1 MIGTTLP
8 TALAAL
14 SSGTLSAPLATTP
27 LFGPGLET
35 AELTALLPLLAFVIV
50 LAFGR
55 YLPLKGAIPGI
66 VATGVALFTAI
77 QTALQLAGGA
87 EMRHETLHTLV
98 AGAPEA
104 GAVELT
110 FGILIDPLS
119 ALMLVIVGLISFL
132 VHVFSLGYMNAEG
145 EVDLPRYYAA
155 LSLFTFSMMAF
166 VFSDNLLQ
174 SFVFFELVG
183 LCSFLLIGFWYR
195 EPGPASAAKK
205 AFLVTRFGDYFFLI
219 GVVAVLGTFG
229 TAQFAGSD
237 SFVAMAEA
245 ALESGAT
252 GEVTTFL
259 GFGEQAWFTVIGLL
273 VLGGAI
279 GKSAQ
284 FPLHTWLPDAME
296 GPTPVSALIHAA
308 TMVAAGVFLIAR
320 MYGFYAL
327 SPTALGVIAL
337 VGGFTAFFAAT
348 MALVKQEL
356 KQVLAYSTISQY
368 GYMMLA
374 LGGGGYVA
382 AVFHLTTHAVFK
394 ALLFLGA
401 GAIIVAM
408 HHEENMWEMGGLRSR
423 MRVTYLTFLAGS
435 LALAGIFPFA
445 GFWSKDEVLF
455 ETLVHALGGGAP
467 LLFVGY
473 AFGLLA
479 VVLTAFYTFRMVL
492 LTFHG
497 EPRTDTA
504 EDPHAIGWSMKFP
517 LVVLG
522 VLSVVA
528 GVLNMGVLKSFLP
541 EDALF
546 LKQWLDGATVGGEFA
561 ESALTGE
568 HYHHVLTSEYG
579 AGYATGT
586 IGGLESGTLAL
597 AGGAL
602 ALALAIVPALVAWSM
617 YGGADPEPHMTKL
630 GSLRTLLMN
639 NYYQDEYQVWLA
651 RGVTLPLATLANK
664 FDQGIID
671 GLVDGAGGVSLF
683 AGGRFQ
689 RLQTGVVTT
698 YAALLALGFLI
709 LVVLF
714 AVAGGWI

>member
-8 TALAAL
+8 TTL
-14 SSGTLSAPLATTP
+14 SSTTLSAPLGATTP

-35 AELTALLPLLAFVIV
+35 AELTALLPLLAFVII

-66 VATGVALFTAI
+66 VATGVALFTAL

-87 EMRHETLHTLV
+87 EIRHETLHTLV
-98 AGAPEA
+98 AGTPD
-104 GAVELT
+104 AVELT

-145 EVDLPRYYAA
+145 EIDLPRYYAA

-229 TAQFAGSD
+229 TAQFAGSE
-237 SFVAMAEA
+237 SFVVMAEE

-382 AVFHLTTHAVFK
+382 AVFHLTTHAIFK

-408 HHEENMWEMGGLRSR
+408 HHEENMWEMGGLKSE

-528 GVLNMGVLKSFLP
+528 GVLNMGVLKQFLP
-541 EDALF
+541 EEALF
-546 LKQWLDGATVGGEFA
+546 LAQWLDGATVGGAFA
-561 ESALTGE
+561 DSALTGE

-586 IGGLESGTLAL
+586 IGGLESGILAL

-602 ALALAIVPALVAWSM
+602 ALVLAIVPAAVAWSM
-617 YGGADPEPHMTKL
+617 YGSAEPEPHMTKL
-630 GSLRTLLMN
+630 GSLRTVLMN

-683 AGGRFQ
+683 AGGRFR